1 MTPELLKYTIKLSV
15 GVVLIALAAWFVG
28 TRFLPASAAVGTIEG
43 STNYP
48 SEYLPEQ
55 IVCAEPV
62 AGGAETCVTVPAGD
76 PQLSAPAWSLD
87 VAAGQYYV
95 SARVKDPSAIGS
107 DLGEYRAYYT
117 KYVTCGLTY
126 ECKDHG
132 KIVVTVEAGKTV
144 TGITP
149 YDWYI
154 H

>member
-1 MTPELLKYTIKLSV
+1 MTPELLKYTLKVSI
-15 GVVLIALAAWFVG
+15 GVVIISVVAWFVG
-28 TRFLPASAAVGTIEG
+28 TQLQPASIATGTIEG

-62 AGGAETCVTVPAGD
+62 SGGAETCVVVPAGD
-76 PQLSAPAWSLD
+76 PQLTAPAWALQ
-87 VAAGQYYV
+87 VAPGQYYV
-95 SARVKDPSAIGS
+95 SAKVKDPGAIGS

-117 KYVTCGLTY
+117 KYVTCGLMY

-132 KIVVTVEAGKTV
+132 KIVITVEPGKTV